1 MLRVLLALILASSVI
16 TDAAAQQTPRGVW
29 LLPRKGPQNT
39 ARADL
44 PATMLTAPHEVWR
57 FGGNPNNFSA
67 LFPLTLDGADL
78 YLVHVYGALWLLRP
92 DGALLWNQSKL
103 GVTQV
108 VAVDDFGHPSQLTA
122 LVILGTT
129 DLALIDL
136 RDGHLIWTWTAPE
149 GSNLSSSASWKIW
162 QHAGQSRFIVF
173 PQNSLRGFAIDLSQR
188 TPVPKVLWDQ
198 TYTNA
203 YWKAFGPQIVLAD
216 MDRDGVPDV
225 VLAGKPGY
233 VAVIDAL
240 TGAIKFD
247 LHYTVTGGPEDI
259 GRPYGFMIATDL
271 DGDGFPDIVMVSCQV
286 EEYLSIIHNESGKSL
301 RPVWSRFIAMSFPQ
315 DEQELRPNLTSV
327 TDLRGDGRKEL
338 VLGLYN
344 TSGDHRWHTVIIDP
358 MKGFDARLADWPDQ
372 YFWGCYDLAADAHP
386 QVITSTETTRKPAA
400 SSTLHAFDGRTFTE
414 AARVPDAALATD
426 DSGPLPP
433 DRGFMAIRQTPRIY
447 RSPTTGDV
455 GLILS
460 RRQGK
465 TAMCLWSSTAHGSRF
480 TDFPITPLAALVA
493 RSTATTRPASL
504 DLVMPKLR
512 GPSVAASAPL
522 IVRSHDQPQLVLQLS
537 DGTTVMGSP
546 RLDRPDALAAA
557 RSFRGSMPAAWQ
569 SLAGDLTLIT
579 VQSDDSLA
587 IHHPDHP
594 DTPPTIIPLPHA
606 LYRNSTSRSAP
617 TLLPF
622 GDREMNLFVG
632 LQIGVHTV
640 ACAMYD
646 ATGHQRWTDDH
657 EGPYP
662 RSAAAARLGPGPD
675 YSLIVDNHGKHL
687 IYDALTGKSKL
698 IAHGWFST
706 VPGRSDGAKYTVPIV
721 GPFGADGQT
730 RIPMSSGL
738 QAVETLDTAGNRLA
752 KWDTAS
758 TYQFEWNGAA
768 VGRLR
773 GDRAGWDLLM
783 VSRDGILHC
792 LDALTSHPRW
802 TMDLHCKAT
811 APINLVT
818 ADLTGNGR
826 DDVLAPLPN
835 GTLLAI
841 TDSDG
846 RPAELW
852 STELDTGLREAIVGD
867 VLGSGQSQIIVETLD
882 GSIRLL
888 K

>member
-1 MLRVLLALILASSVI
+1 MVLILASLA
-16 TDAAAQQTPRGVW
+16 TTAAAAEQKPRGVW
-29 LLPRKGPQNT
+29 LLSRKDPQNT

-44 PATMLTAPHEVWR
+44 PAMMPTAPHEVWR

-67 LFPLTLDGADL
+67 LFPLARDGNDL
-78 YLVHVYGALWLLRP
+78 YLAQAYGALRLLRS
-92 DGALLWNQSKL
+92 DGALVWNQPKL

-108 VAVDDFGHPSQLTA
+108 IAIDDFGHPGQPTA
-122 LVILGTT
+122 LVILGSA

-136 RDGHLIWTWTAPE
+136 RDGHPIWTWTAPE
-149 GSNLSSSASWKIW
+149 GSNLSSSGSWKIW
-162 QHAGQSRFIVF
+162 RHADQSRLIVF
-173 PQNSLRGFAIDLSQR
+173 PQNSLRGFALDLSQR
-188 TPVPKVLWDQ
+188 TPVPKVLWDR

-203 YWKAFGPQIVLAD
+203 YWKGFGPQIVLAD

-233 VAVIDAL
+233 VAVIDAN
-240 TGAIKFD
+240 TGATKSD
-247 LHYTVTGGPEDI
+247 LHYTVTGGPQDI
-259 GRPYGFMIATDL
+259 GRPYGFMIAADL
-271 DGDGFPDIVMVSCQV
+271 DGDGFPDIVMASCQV
-286 EEYLSIIHNESGKSL
+286 EEYISIIHNESGKSL
-301 RPVWSRFIAMSFPQ
+301 RPVWSHFVEMSFPQ

-327 TDLRGDGRKEL
+327 ADLRGDGRKEL
-338 VLGLYN
+338 VVGLFN
-344 TSGDHRWHTVIIDP
+344 TTGDHRWHTVVIDP
-358 MKGFDARLADWPDQ
+358 MKGFDARLADWADQ
-372 YFWGCYDLAADAHP
+372 YFWGCYDLAADGHP
-386 QVITSTETTRKPAA
+386 LVITSTETTRKPAA
-400 SSTLHAFDGRTFTE
+400 SSTLHAFDGCTLRE
-414 AARVPDAALATD
+414 VASVADATLATD

-433 DRGFMAIRQTPRIY
+433 DRGFMANRQTPHIY
-447 RSPTTGDV
+447 RSPNTGDI
-455 GLILS
+455 GLLLS

-465 TAMCLWSSTAHGSRF
+465 PTPCLWSSTAHGSGF
-480 TDFPITPLAALVA
+480 TDFPMTPLAALVA

-504 DLVMPKLR
+504 DLLMPKLPD
-512 GPSVAASAPL
+512 PSIAASAPL
-522 IVRSHDQPQLVLQLS
+522 VVRSHDKPLLVLQLS
-537 DGTTVMGSP
+537 NGTTVIGSP
-546 RLDRPDALAAA
+546 DLDRPDHLAAT
-557 RSFRGSMPAAWQ
+557 RSFPGSMPAAWQ
-569 SLAGDLTLIT
+569 SPAGDLTLIT
-579 VQSDDSLA
+579 VQSDTSLA
-587 IHHPDHP
+587 IYHPDHP
-594 DTPPTIIPLPHA
+594 DITPTIIQLPHA
-606 LYRNSTSRSAP
+606 LYRTSTTRSGP

-622 GDREMNLFVG
+622 GDREINLFVG

-646 ATGHQRWTDDH
+646 ASGHLRWTDEH

-698 IAHGWFST
+698 IAHGWYNT
-706 VPGRSDGAKYTVPIV
+706 IPGRSDGAKYTVPII
-721 GPFGADGQT
+721 GSFGLDGQT
-730 RIPMSSGL
+730 RILMSSGL

-773 GDRAGWDLLM
+773 GNRAGWDLLM
-783 VSRDGILHC
+783 VSRDGILYC
-792 LDALTSHPRW
+792 LDAVTSHPRW

-811 APINLVT
+811 APINLIT
-818 ADLTGNGR
+818 ADLTGKGR
-826 DDVLAPLPN
+826 DDILAPLPD

-841 TDSDG
+841 TESDG

-867 VLGSGQSQIIVETLD
+867 VIGSGQSQIIVETLD